1 MKKAEREKQLVLAEE
16 SQGKMRPK
24 SARAARSALGSVAR
38 QQIDPKTLEVRK
50 ALAAKLKKEVIGEE
64 EN

>member
-1 MKKAEREKQLVLAEE
+1 MKKAEREKQLVIAEE

-24 SARAARSALGSVAR
+24 SARAARSALGSATR

-50 ALAAKLKKEVIGEE
+50 GLAAKLKKEVIGED

>member
-24 SARAARSALGSVAR
+24 SARAARSALGSAMR